1 MWPQSSHVMA
11 SLIHEYRAL
20 IALVCFYPHHR
31 LHVTSRLQDI
41 EAFDRLFVVGDY
53 KWLADQIAQRNVN
66 YGQERPNSF

>member
-1 MWPQSSHVMA
+1 MA

-20 IALVCFYPHHR
+20 ITLVAIHPHHR
-31 LHVTSRLQDI
+31 LRVTSRLQHI
-41 EAFDRLFVVGDY
+41 KRFDRLFVGGDY